1 VPEPSESKPAPKEEQ
16 APAPPRS
23 SPTQAPTPKLT
34 HHISHS
40 RPLFPSVARLLQEYG
55 VNNPEEI
62 KGTGIRGML
71 TKGDVLAFLG
81 KASSP
86 TGTFKQTQ
94 LNPESEAP
102 KVAQVRVEKV
112 RSVIFFYNF
121 MYSSQI

>member
-1 VPEPSESKPAPKEEQ
+1 M
-16 APAPPRS
+16 
-23 SPTQAPTPKLT
+23 
-34 HHISHS
+34 
-40 RPLFPSVARLLQEYG
+40 ARLLQEYG

-86 TGTFKQTQ
+86 TGTFQQTQ

-112 RSVIFFYNF
+112 RSVFFYNF
-121 MYSSQI
+121 MYSSQT

>member
-1 VPEPSESKPAPKEEQ
+1 M
-16 APAPPRS
+16 PAPPRPS
-23 SPTQAPTPKLT
+23 ATQAPTPKPK

-55 VNNPEEI
+55 VRDPEEI

-94 LNPESEAP
+94 LNTGSEAP

-112 RSVIFFYNF
+112 RSAIFLYNSCTHRNI
-121 MYSSQI
+121 MNDLSHLMG